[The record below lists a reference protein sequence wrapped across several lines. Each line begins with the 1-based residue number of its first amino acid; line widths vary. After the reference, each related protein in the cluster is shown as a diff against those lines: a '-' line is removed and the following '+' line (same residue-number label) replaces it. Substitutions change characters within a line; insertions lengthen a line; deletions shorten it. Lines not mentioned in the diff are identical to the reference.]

1 MQPTPGPVGL
11 LGVHI
16 PEDQEKPGEPEAPEA
31 AAPRGRGR
39 TALVVGAAAVLGVL
53 AGTVTGYAVQMERE
67 PTPLA
72 PLSQPELR
80 TPKTVAAGPDT
91 TPLTVSANRRHAT
104 DGDLRQLLVKK
115 PKGART
121 DRAVVSDGWTDVVSF
136 SDGFEKPDRQ
146 FTYLA
151 ELDIRR
157 IATTAW
163 EQRGGIFVTVHL
175 IQFRDTARTAA
186 ADWVSD
192 QQSYMPTEEFAG
204 RSGELIAG
212 SNNGRVYVFDEPVRK
227 AGYEPLYQARVLAYR
242 GDVAMEIWYVDN
254 SSKISEKAVTA
265 LAEQQLGRL

>member
-1 MQPTPGPVGL
+1 M
-11 LGVHI
+11 
-16 PEDQEKPGEPEAPEA
+16 APEA
-31 AAPRGRGR
+31 AAPRRRGR

-53 AGTVTGYAVQMERE
+53 AGTVTGYAVQMDRD

-80 TPKTVAAGPDT
+80 TPRTVAAGPDT

-115 PKGART
+115 PKGAQT
-121 DRAVVSDGWTDVVSF
+121 DRGVTSDGWTDVVSF
-136 SDGFEKPDRQ
+136 AGDYDEPDRQ

-151 ELDIRR
+151 EQDIRR

-192 QQSYMPTEEFAG
+192 QQAYMPTEDFAG
-204 RSGELIAG
+204 HDGELIAG
-212 SNNGRVYVFDEPVRK
+212 SGNGRVYVFNEPIRK

-242 GDVAMEIWYVDN
+242 GDVAMEIWYVN
-254 SSKISEKAVTA
+254 NTRKISERAVTA

>member
-1 MQPTPGPVGL
+1 M
-11 LGVHI
+11 HI
-16 PEDQEKPGEPEAPEA
+16 AEDQEKPGEPAAPEA
-31 AAPRGRGR
+31 AAPRRRGR

-53 AGTVTGYAVQMERE
+53 AGTVTGYAVQIERE

-80 TPKTVAAGPDT
+80 TPRTVAAGPDT

-115 PKGART
+115 PKGAQT
-121 DRAVVSDGWTDVVSF
+121 DRAVTSDGWTEVVSYAG
-136 SDGFEKPDRQ
+136 DYNKPDRQ

-151 ELDIRR
+151 KHGIRR

-175 IQFRDTARTAA
+175 IQFRDAAETAA
-186 ADWVSD
+186 ADWVSG

-204 RSGELIAG
+204 HDGELITG
-212 SNNGRVYVFDEPVRK
+212 SGNGRVYVFNEPVRK
-227 AGYEPLYQARVLAYR
+227 AGYEPLYRARVLACR
-242 GDVAMEIWYVDN
+242 GDVAMEIWYVSN
-254 SSKISEKAVTA
+254 RREISEKAVTA